1 MSLHEIVLGDT
12 KPYPEWV
19 RGRVVFKQGGTYV
32 HASAQAQFGRS
43 LGEWARR
50 EHRGRVAIEWRF
62 RVAPPGE
69 IVRPL
74 IPDVAYLSYA
84 QMPADAPSERFQTP
98 LGAPTVA
105 VEILEEDDDPAD
117 VEHKIGVYRAAGAAA
132 VIVVDPRAETVTVHD
147 ERVRAYRPGELLT
160 HESLPGFAL
169 PVEELFE
176 R

>member
-19 RGRVVFKQGGTYV
+19 RGRVVFKYGGTYA
-32 HASAQAQFGRS
+32 HAAAQAQFGRA

-50 EHRGRVAIEWRF
+50 EHRGRAAIEWRF

-69 IVRPL
+69 IIRPL

-84 QMPADAPSERFQTP
+84 QMPADAPSDRFQTP

-117 VEHKIGVYRAAGAAA
+117 VEHKIAVFRAAGAAA
-132 VIVVDPRAETVTVHD
+132 VIVVDPQAEIVTVHD
-147 ERVRAYRPGELLT
+147 DRVRAYRRGELLT
-160 HESLPGFAL
+160 HDALPGFAL
-169 PVEELFE
+169 AVEELFE

>member
-19 RGRVVFKQGGTYV
+19 RGRVVFKYGGTYA
-32 HASAQAQFGRS
+32 HAAAQAQFGRS
-43 LGEWARR
+43 LREWARR
-50 EHRGRVAIEWRF
+50 EHRGRAAIEWRF

-84 QMPADAPSERFQTP
+84 QMPADAPSDRFQTP

-105 VEILEEDDDPAD
+105 VEILDEDDDPAD
-117 VEHKIGVYRAAGAAA
+117 VEHKISVYRAAGAAA
-132 VIVVDPRAETVTVHD
+132 VIVVDPKAEIVTVHD
-147 ERVRAYRPGELLT
+147 DRIRVYRRGDVMT
-160 HESLPGFAL
+160 HEALPGFELA
-169 PVEELFE
+169 VDELFE
-176 R
+176 G

>member
-1 MSLHEIVLGDT
+1 MSLHEIVLTDT
-12 KPYPEWV
+12 KPYSEWV
-19 RGRVVFKQGGTYV
+19 RGRVVFKNGGTYG
-32 HASAQAQFGRS
+32 HAAAQVQFGGS
-43 LGEWARR
+43 LSEWARR

-84 QMPADAPSERFQTP
+84 QIPENAPSERFQTP

-105 VEILEEDDDPAD
+105 VEILDNDDDPAD
-117 VEHKIGVYRAAGAAA
+117 VEHKIEVYRAAGAAA
-132 VIVVDPRAETVTVHD
+132 VIVVDPQAEIVTVHD
-147 ERVRAYRPGELLT
+147 DGIRMYCRGEVLT
-160 HESLPGFAL
+160 HEALPGFAL
-169 PVEELFE
+169 PVEELFD